1 MIVEVDMEEILE
13 TTGEDTCMMIGEI
26 EIDMMIEEAEMIGET
41 TVGDLDLLQGEK
53 DQEATIEEGKSY
65 FF

>member
-1 MIVEVDMEEILE
+1 
-13 TTGEDTCMMIGEI
+13 MMIGEI